1 MRYRSVKSGPNIAL
15 KINMKGR
22 GRKTETRTDIALRC
36 HLTFCWA
43 WRRLFQN
50 YREQLLYSINNCIS
64 FMPLQKKA
72 AEFFLTIPP
81 LCLSEIWQPLGKP
94 RHSVNAIVFA
104 SQMWSNARM
113 QLQSVAERTE
123 KEEGNGEKRER
134 SYQDWPSLLPFGTSS

>member
-1 MRYRSVKSGPNIAL
+1 
-15 KINMKGR
+15 MKGR

-64 FMPLQKKA
+64 FMPLQKSCRV
-72 AEFFLTIPP
+72 FFSQFL
-81 LCLSEIWQPLGKP
+81 LRADVRNGSLWGKP

-104 SQMWSNARM
+104 SLMWSNARM